1 MNAGFYNPQ
10 HMNKRTLA
18 QYTVKMFLT
27 KASMAT
33 VLITIATR
41 WYHPVS
47 LPDCTWVPPGK
58 VGVVNCLLSLKYART
73 AHIVHVTFQC
83 ANNLQAMQTLIR

>member
-47 LPDCTWVPPGK
+47 LPDCTWVPPEK

-73 AHIVHVTFQC
+73 AAHCSRHIPVCKQS
-83 ANNLQAMQTLIR
+83 ASNADID